1 MRIVSV
7 VRQSGRNSLYTKRK
21 REGEKEEV
29 GWGGVGVGGGEFV
42 LATQVRTQG

>member
-21 REGEKEEV
+21 RGGEKEEV
-29 GWGGVGVGGGEFV
+29 GWGGVGGGEFV